1 CRFIFCKLNHFHQI
15 PLLKTRLAK
24 TKLNPL
30 QSNQLEYKGSYKFAY
45 SKTKKIFGQLELDS
59 KHISFMILDNQGQA
73 ITCKFAH
80 KKQELHPDKNL

>member
-1 CRFIFCKLNHFHQI
+1 WIATMDVIER
-15 PLLKTRLAK
+15 

-73 ITCKFAH
+73 IVVLSRYKEHWMETKDAGI
-80 KKQELHPDKNL
+80 L